1 MSNNINRKLNGLENQ
16 IQNDDILTIAKDVD
30 NWGGADV
37 IIDKEMTDELKE
49 WVGNQP
55 FVISLQKSE
64 PRRRAVITKHAK
76 ELSWLFYE
84 LKEIFSERI
93 DFSSKYDF
101 YGFLDQ
107 SGIDYISEKQ
117 PDQNLHDLLLAVL
130 ATAKTFV

>member
-107 SGIDYISEKQ
+107 SAIDYISEKQ